1 MDVQV
6 EEKSSYHREIK
17 VTLPVETVEDA
28 FSAVYRDFT
37 KKASVPGFR
46 TGKVPQKVIEQ
57 RFGQRLS
64 HEVREKLVDSTLF
77 KALAETKLTPV
88 AMPHVHPGA
97 LEKGAEFIYT
107 AHFDIPPKVE
117 LQNYKKLKISLP
129 KAKDPAELVDQELEN
144 LQKQSAQLVPLM
156 IRDVV
161 EDGDTVVMDYEGT
174 MGGIPFEGG
183 SAENALIE
191 IGKDHYLPEF
201 SATIRGCKVPSTQ
214 TIHLTFPEE
223 YGAKNLAGK
232 DATFKVSLK
241 ELKTK
246 ELPELNDDFA
256 KDLGEE
262 NIDALKDKIKEGIA
276 ERHEE
281 EQKSTKKRR
290 TLEDLVT
297 ANSFEV
303 PESMVKSRAAELT
316 QSATMRARKMF
327 GPDFELPAAEL
338 ESLTKEN
345 EGEARFQVQA
355 GMLLDAI
362 AEEEKIEP
370 DEEAVSAEIDKMA
383 ANAGEHAEQLKTY
396 YNKPENRQHIEFR
409 IIEDKTLNFLLE
421 NADLSEDKEET
432 A

>member
-1 MDVQV
+1 M
-6 EEKSSYHREIK
+6 
-17 VTLPVETVEDA
+17 
-28 FSAVYRDFT
+28 
-37 KKASVPGFR
+37 
-46 TGKVPQKVIEQ
+46 
-57 RFGQRLS
+57 
-64 HEVREKLVDSTLF
+64 
-77 KALAETKLTPV
+77 
-88 AMPHVHPGA
+88 
-97 LEKGAEFIYT
+97 
-107 AHFDIPPKVE
+107 
-117 LQNYKKLKISLP
+117 
-129 KAKDPAELVDQELEN
+129 
-144 LQKQSAQLVPLM
+144 
-156 IRDVV
+156 
-161 EDGDTVVMDYEGT
+161 
-174 MGGIPFEGG
+174 
-183 SAENALIE
+183 
-191 IGKDHYLPEF
+191 
-201 SATIRGCKVPSTQ
+201 PSTQ

-223 YGAKNLAGK
+223 YAAKNLSGK
-232 DATFKVSLK
+232 DATFTVSLK

-281 EQKSTKKRR
+281 EQKNTKRRR
-290 TLEDLVT
+290 TLEALVT
-297 ANSFEV
+297 ANTFEV

-316 QSATMRARKMF
+316 QNATMRARQMF

-362 AEEEKIEP
+362 AEQEKIEP

-383 ANAGEHAEQLKTY
+383 ANAGEHAEQLKAY

-421 NADLSEDKEET
+421 NAELSEDKEET